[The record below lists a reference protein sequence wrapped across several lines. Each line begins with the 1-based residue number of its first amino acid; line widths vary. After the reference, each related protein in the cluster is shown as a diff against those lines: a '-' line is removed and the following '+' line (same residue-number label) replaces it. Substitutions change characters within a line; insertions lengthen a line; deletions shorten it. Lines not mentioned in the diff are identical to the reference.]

1 MSNTV
6 VIIPSR
12 LKAKRLPNKPLKL
25 INKKEMILH
34 VCDLAKNSG
43 VGKVLVATPDKDIF
57 DLIKKNHHEAFLSLK
72 NHETGTDRVFEAYK
86 NFFSEKPSIII
97 NLQGDMPSLKPST
110 ILKLNEHLRKGSCDI
125 ATLASSIKN
134 KSENENKNVVKVIT
148 KDNIKTSDF
157 SKAIDF
163 VRDPVSNLKSFVY
176 HHIGIYGFTKNS
188 LSKYVNLKRSNL
200 ELDRNL
206 EQMRA
211 LENNMKIDVLYTD
224 SDPLSVD
231 TQADL
236 EEIKNFMEKENV

>member
-57 DLIKKNHHEAFLSLK
+57 QLIKKNNYDAYLSLQ

-86 NFFSEKPSIII
+86 NFFSEEPNIII

-110 ILKLNEHLRKGSCDI
+110 ILKLNEHLVKGSCDI
-125 ATLASSIKN
+125 ATLASDIKYET
-134 KSENENKNVVKVIT
+134 ENENQNIVKVIT
-148 KDNIKTSDF
+148 KDDIKNSEISMAT
-157 SKAIDF
+157 DF
-163 VRDPVSNLKSFVY
+163 VRDPVSDKKLFFY
-176 HHIGIYGFTKNS
+176 HHIGIYGFTKNA
-188 LSKYVNLKRSNL
+188 LKKYINLKRSNL
-200 ELDRNL
+200 ELRRNL

-211 LENNMKIDVLYTD
+211 LENNMKIDVLYTN

-231 TQADL
+231 THADL
-236 EEIKNFMEKENV
+236 EEIKNLMEK

>member
-34 VCDLAKNSG
+34 VCDLAKKSD
-43 VGKVLVATPDKDIF
+43 VGKVLVATPDKEIF
-57 DLIKKNHHEAFLSLK
+57 QLIKKNNYDAFLSLQ

-86 NFFSEKPSIII
+86 NFFSEEPNIII

-110 ILKLNEHLRKGSCDI
+110 ILKLNEHLVKGSCDI
-125 ATLASSIKN
+125 ATLASDIKYET
-134 KSENENKNVVKVIT
+134 ENENQNIVKVIT
-148 KDNIKTSDF
+148 KDDIKNSEISMAT
-157 SKAIDF
+157 DF
-163 VRDPVSNLKSFVY
+163 VRDPVSDKKLFFY
-176 HHIGIYGFTKNS
+176 HHIGIYGFTKNA
-188 LSKYVNLKRSNL
+188 LKKYINLKRSNL
-200 ELDRNL
+200 ELSRNL

-211 LENNMKIDVLYTD
+211 LENNMKIDVLYTN

-231 TQADL
+231 THADL
-236 EEIKNFMEKENV
+236 EEIKNLMEK

>member
-12 LKAKRLPNKPLKL
+12 LKAKRLPNKPFKL

-34 VCDLAKNSG
+34 VCDLAKKSD

-57 DLIKKNHHEAFLSLK
+57 QLIKKNNYDAFLSLQ

-86 NFFSEKPSIII
+86 NFFSEEPNIII

-110 ILKLNEHLRKGSCDI
+110 IIKLNEHLVKGSCDI
-125 ATLASSIKN
+125 ATLASDIKDET
-134 KSENENKNVVKVIT
+134 ENENENIVKVIT
-148 KDNIKTSDF
+148 KDDIKNSETST
-157 SKAIDF
+157 ATDF
-163 VRDPVSNLKSFVY
+163 VRDQISDKKLFFY
-176 HHIGIYGFTKNS
+176 HHIGIYGFTKNA
-188 LSKYVNLKRSNL
+188 LKKYINLKRSNL
-200 ELDRNL
+200 ELSRNL

-211 LENNMKIDVLYTD
+211 LENNMKIDVLYTN

-236 EEIKNFMEKENV
+236 EEIKNLMEK